1 MRRNRPPNYFH
12 FAQSSS
18 GEKEVFGK
26 RKFSVWQ
33 PVRLCTAVVRI
44 LAVLAKIVIFKK
56 KKLYEISKT
65 FETDKYIQEFIKL
78 I

>member
-44 LAVLAKIVIFKK
+44 LAVLAKNSDI
-56 KKLYEISKT
+56 
-65 FETDKYIQEFIKL
+65 
-78 I
+78 